1 MRTYVLALP
10 VLAILP
16 LQMGCELEG
25 FLDSERYKEDFQYSY
40 NLKPGGK
47 LSVENFNGSIEILS
61 WEKDSVQ
68 ITGTKYAATESDL
81 KDLKIETA
89 ADADSV
95 RIRTVRPSELRR
107 GNMGAKYFIRLPRQ
121 VELERVA
128 SSNGSVRVEEVQG
141 NARLETSNGSVRMR
155 KLAGRLEVKT
165 SNGSVEGEDLECE
178 AVLKTSNGAIRIA
191 RMSGTVEATTSNG
204 SINVRI
210 EKPKPHQPMRFD
222 TSNGSIELAFESL
235 GDNDIRANTSNSSI
249 TLRLPA
255 AVKARLR
262 ARTSHG
268 SVHSDFDVMTKGGVM
283 EKHELDGEIGGGG
296 PLLNLTSSNG
306 AIRVLRL

>member
-1 MRTYVLALP
+1 MRTYVLALLI
-10 VLAILP
+10 LAILP
-16 LQMGCELEG
+16 FQMACELDG

-68 ITGTKYAATESDL
+68 ITGTKHAATESDL

-89 ADADSV
+89 ADANSV

-128 SSNGSVRVEEVQG
+128 SSNGSVRVEDIQG
-141 NARLETSNGSVRMR
+141 NARLETSNGAVRMR
-155 KLAGRLEVKT
+155 KLAGRLDVKT
-165 SNGSVEGEDLECE
+165 SNGPIEGEDLDGE
-178 AVLKTSNGAIRIA
+178 AVLRTSNGSIRIG
-191 RMSGTVEATTSNG
+191 RMSGTVEATTSNS

-210 EKPKPHQPMRFD
+210 DKPRPRQPMRFES
-222 TSNGSIELAFESL
+222 SNGSIEVAFESL
-235 GDNDIRANTSNSSI
+235 ADNDIRASTSNSSI

-268 SVHSDFDVMTKGGVM
+268 SIHSDFDVATKGGTL
-283 EKHELDGEIGGGG
+283 EKNELDGEIGGGG
-296 PLLNLTSSNG
+296 PLLNLSSSNG
-306 AIRVLRL
+306 SIRVLKL

>member
-1 MRTYVLALP
+1 MRTYVLALL
-10 VLAILP
+10 VLAMLP
-16 LQMGCELEG
+16 FQTACELEG

-68 ITGTKYAATESDL
+68 ITGTKYAATQSDL

-89 ADADSV
+89 ADANSV

-165 SNGSVEGEDLECE
+165 SNGSVEGEDLEGE

-191 RMSGTVEATTSNG
+191 RMSGAVEATTSNG
-204 SINVRI
+204 PINVRI

-235 GDNDIRANTSNSSI
+235 ADNDVRASTSNSSI
-249 TLRLPA
+249 TLRLPTA
-255 AVKARLR
+255 SKARLR
-262 ARTSHG
+262 ARTSHS
-268 SVHSDFDVMTKGGVM
+268 SVHSDFDVMSKGGVL
-283 EKHELDGEIGGGG
+283 EKNELEGEIGGGG

-306 AIRVLRL
+306 AIRVLKL